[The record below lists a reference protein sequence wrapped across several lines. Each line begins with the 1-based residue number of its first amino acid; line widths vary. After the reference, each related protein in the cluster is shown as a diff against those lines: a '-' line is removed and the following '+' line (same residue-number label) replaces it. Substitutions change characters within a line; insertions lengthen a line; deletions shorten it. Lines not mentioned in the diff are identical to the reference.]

1 MDLNRINNTA
11 NLSRNNSM
19 SLMVFKMA
27 PLASHEEG
35 HQPFF
40 AINIFKVR
48 EVLNAQEYALK
59 SMPSGD
65 NYMLGMIDVRG
76 EHVPVYNL
84 ARWLGYAEVSCE
96 RSVYISSEMNGRTV
110 AFHVSHIFGV
120 EEKNWEH
127 IIPAKK
133 NDEKIVSQTR
143 IGEELC
149 LIIDAER
156 MLNEILGTD
165 FVKEAE
171 VSPLNISPK
180 HQHKWILY
188 ADDQRSIRE
197 YMSAVL
203 TNLGVKSKGF
213 VDGQGLLEAV
223 KTMPKEDI
231 GVVITDLEMPNV
243 SGHTVIR
250 MIKENP
256 KYRSIPVVI
265 HTSMTV
271 GDSQRQAQE
280 LGANHFIGKIDT
292 DTMVS
297 IVNRYMA

>member
-27 PLASHEEG
+27 GLESQASQQ
-35 HQPFF
+35 QPYF
-40 AINIFKVR
+40 AINIYKVR
-48 EVLNAQEYALK
+48 EVLNAQEYSLK
-59 SMPSGD
+59 AMPSGD
-65 NYMLGMIDVRG
+65 QFMLGVIDVRG

-84 ARWLGYAEVSCE
+84 ARWLGYQEVTCE

-127 IIPAKK
+127 IQPSKK
-133 NDEKIVSQTR
+133 ADDKIVSQTR
-143 IGEELC
+143 IGDDLC

-156 MLNEILGTD
+156 MLNEIMGID
-165 FVKEAE
+165 FEKEAE
-171 VSPLNISPK
+171 VERLKISPDK
-180 HQHKWILY
+180 QDKWILF
-188 ADDQRSIRE
+188 ADDQRSIRD

-203 TNLGVKSKGF
+203 TNLGVKSQGF

-223 KTMPKEDI
+223 KKIPKEDI
-231 GVVITDLEMPNV
+231 GLVITDLEMPNV

-250 MIKENP
+250 MIKDDP
-256 KYRSIPVVI
+256 GYRSIPVVI

-297 IVNRYMA
+297 TINRYMA